1 MPGPGVDLA
10 LARIDTREAIAH
22 DRLAGGLAGCDGAHD
37 LGRGEPVERDSV
49 ARARLGDGR
58 DAHACTQFLPA
69 RAAEVPAMRPKTAP
83 EVRPEP
89 PG

>member
-1 MPGPGVDLA
+1 
-10 LARIDTREAIAH
+10 
-22 DRLAGGLAGCDGAHD
+22 
-37 LGRGEPVERDSV
+37 V